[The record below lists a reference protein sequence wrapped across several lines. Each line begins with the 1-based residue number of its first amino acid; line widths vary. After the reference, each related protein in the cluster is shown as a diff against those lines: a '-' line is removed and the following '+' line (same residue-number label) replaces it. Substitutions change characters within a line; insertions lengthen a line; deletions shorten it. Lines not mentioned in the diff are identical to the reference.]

1 LSGSS
6 TFRSVSSGWRRWLT
20 LSAIFVAVVSG
31 VRAAEARDT
40 TRALSQ
46 YFRDRWENDRGFPG
60 GRVYAITQ
68 TADGYLWIGAE
79 KGLVRFDGLS
89 FQLFEPDGAKK
100 IGPTVLG
107 VVGAPDGSVWARLRG
122 PGLVRYRNG
131 GFDDILPQLGASGS
145 VVSAM
150 TPGRGGSVLLATVG
164 GGALIYR
171 NGKVEEIA
179 FTARLPGPSFV
190 VSLAQSSGAEFWLGT
205 REAGL
210 LRVSGSQITRVTE
223 GLPDLKVN
231 CLLPGEHGEFWIGTD
246 KGVVRWTGSGLTR
259 TGIPAALHAVP
270 AVAMMRDSASNVW
283 ISAGSKGLLRVD
295 RRGTVDASDLAQAST
310 AFEDREGNIW
320 IGTDRGIERWRD
332 PVFTTYSVRDGLPS
346 ETIGPV
352 FASQSGET
360 WFAPISGG
368 LYRLRDGV
376 VTAVTEAGLAT
387 DVIYSIAG
395 NNRDTWVG
403 RQRGGLTRIRAEGD
417 GWSATRFTHADGLAQ
432 NSVYAVHQA
441 RDGSVWAGT
450 LNSGASRLK
459 DGSFS
464 SYDTRQGLASNTVS
478 SIADT
483 TDGTVW
489 FGTPTGLSSLSGTA
503 WRTFTVR
510 DGLPSNDVSTLL
522 EDAAGNLWVGTAAG
536 LAVVRSGRVHPLL
549 LNEVSILSG
558 SILGIAE
565 DRRGTL
571 WIATADR
578 IVRVRRARL
587 LEGRAT
593 RADLREYLAADGLLG
608 LEGVKRHRT
617 VVADAGGRIWFALNR
632 GLSVADPTRADA
644 RQEPALTHVE
654 AVAVD
659 GAPVD
664 LGHAVSIPSSHR
676 RVTFSY
682 AGLSLSTP
690 ERVRFRYRLDPFDGD
705 WSEPVAAREAV
716 YTNLRPAEY
725 RFRVIA
731 SNSDG
736 LWNGSE
742 ATLAF
747 EIRPALWQTAW
758 FQAAVLALAGL
769 AGWGAYRLRVRQVAK
784 QLHIRFEERLAERTR
799 IAQELHDTLLQGFVS
814 ASMQLHVAVSRLPAD
829 SPAMAPLTRVLE
841 LMRSVTEEGRNAVRG
856 LRAAHRTDELET
868 AFSQI
873 QQEFPDSR
881 ATFRVVVEGPAVV
894 LGPAIRDEV
903 YRIGRE
909 ALLNAFRHSSAT
921 RIEIELEY
929 TPTELRMFVRDDG
942 KGIDEQV
949 VHRGSEGHWG
959 LTGMHER
966 AERIGA
972 TLKIRSRAGAGTEV
986 ELRVPARLAFDRAAP
1001 GRRRSWVSKLLPW
1014 GRGVDD
1020 DRVEKPS

>member
-1 LSGSS
+1 VSGA
-6 TFRSVSSGWRRWLT
+6 WRRWLKVP
-20 LSAIFVAVVSG
+20 AIFLVALSG
-31 VRAAEARDT
+31 VRIVEARDT

-46 YFRDRWENDRGFPG
+46 YIRDRWENDRGFPG

-79 KGLVRFDGLS
+79 KGLVRFDGLT
-89 FQLFEPDGAKK
+89 FQLFEPDGAAKK

-107 VVGAPDGSVWARLRG
+107 VVGAPDGSLWARLRG
-122 PGLVRYRNG
+122 PALVRYRNG
-131 GFDDILPQLGASGS
+131 GFDDILPQLGAPES

-150 TPGRGGSVLLATVG
+150 IPGRGGSVLLATVG

-171 NGKVEEIA
+171 NGKFEEIA

-205 REAGL
+205 RDAGL

-231 CLLPGEHGEFWIGTD
+231 CLLPGENGELWIGTD
-246 KGVVRWTGSGLTR
+246 KGAVRWTGSGLTR

-295 RRGTVDASDLAQAST
+295 RRGTVAAADVAQAST

-332 PVFTTYSVRDGLPS
+332 PVFTTYSIRDGLPS

-352 FASQSGET
+352 FVGESGET

-376 VTAVTEAGLAT
+376 ITPVTEAGLAT
-387 DVIYSIAG
+387 DVVYSIAG
-395 NNRDTWVG
+395 NNRDIWVG

-417 GWSATRFTHADGLAQ
+417 ALSATRFTHADGLAQ
-432 NSVYAVHQA
+432 NSVYVVHHA

-450 LNSGASRLK
+450 LNGGASRLK

-464 SYDTRQGLASNTVS
+464 SYDTTQGLASNTVS

-483 TDGTVW
+483 ADGTVW
-489 FGTPTGLSSLSGTA
+489 FGTSTGLSAWSGTA

-536 LAVVRSGRVHPLL
+536 LAVVRSGGLQPLL
-549 LNEVSILSG
+549 NVPSILSG

-565 DRRGTL
+565 DPSGML
-571 WIATADR
+571 WIATADH

-593 RADLREYLAADGLLG
+593 SADLREYLAADGLLG
-608 LEGVKRHRT
+608 LEGVKRHRS

-632 GLSVADPTRADA
+632 GLSVADPRRADV

-654 AVAVD
+654 AAAVD
-659 GAPVD
+659 GAPID
-664 LGHAVSIPSSHR
+664 LRHAVSIPSSHR
-676 RVTFSY
+676 RVTFAY

-690 ERVRFRYRLDPFDGD
+690 ERVRFRYRLDGFDGD
-705 WSEPVAAREAV
+705 WSEPGAAREAV

-758 FQAAVLALAGL
+758 FQAAVLACAGL

-784 QLHIRFEERLAERTR
+784 QLHIRFEERLAERTHL
-799 IAQELHDTLLQGFVS
+799 AQELHDTLLQGFVS

-856 LRAAHRTDELET
+856 LRAAHSSDKLET
-868 AFSQI
+868 AFSRI
-873 QQEFPDSR
+873 QQEFTDSR
-881 ATFRVVVEGPAVV
+881 ATYRVVVEGPAVV

-949 VHRGSEGHWG
+949 VQSGSEGHWG
-959 LTGMHER
+959 LTGMRER

-1001 GRRRSWVSKLLPW
+1001 GRRRSWVSKLFPW
-1014 GRGVDD
+1014 GRGVED